1 MYRMRPQS
9 APPRRPAIPG
19 YTGHCSGHRQDAYM
33 LRFAAAEDARRA
45 QRREPD
51 DYTPNVRHEFRLFE
65 PTYICQDGTTKLPKA
80 SVPREAI
87 ARARGKRVYQSQNLK
102 EMPLDRIQ
110 RRQLLIA
117 DTWKDHAYPSFQQ
130 PERPAR
136 TKAAGYQPYTKDG
149 MHCQDRLRKFHH
161 SYLVKPSRL
170 DLPNGEMDM
179 LHQSM
184 IPGGYTEK
192 MARSLQFNNK

>member
-1 MYRMRPQS
+1 
-9 APPRRPAIPG
+9 
-19 YTGHCSGHRQDAYM
+19 M

-117 DTWKDHAYPSFQQ
+117 DTWKDHAIRRSSSRSGRRGP
-130 PERPAR
+130 RPPGTSRTRRTGCTAR
-136 TKAAGYQPYTKDG
+136 TACGSTTTPTW
-149 MHCQDRLRKFHH
+149 
-161 SYLVKPSRL
+161 
-170 DLPNGEMDM
+170 
-179 LHQSM
+179 
-184 IPGGYTEK
+184 
-192 MARSLQFNNK
+192 